1 MGITILNINL
11 LLWRHFALKG
21 KKKKDLPSA
30 EFFKRVQKVK
40 GHLLKFVLFT
50 IISVSVQDVAML
62 RYIRDRT
69 AAPYFSNL
77 VWFIGS
83 HILDLDI
90 CVRNDAE

>member
-1 MGITILNINL
+1 MNRT
-11 LLWRHFALKG
+11 
-21 KKKKDLPSA
+21 
-30 EFFKRVQKVK
+30 EQMVY
-40 GHLLKFVLFT
+40 LKFPVGNYAHEDTQHTLLFT
-50 IISVSVQDVAML
+50 NMADCRQCSLRRMCYCFMYCYCVSVQDVAML

>member
-1 MGITILNINL
+1 M
-11 LLWRHFALKG
+11 FFS
-21 KKKKDLPSA
+21 KKKKKNVFSCLVR
-30 EFFKRVQKVK
+30 KLKK
-40 GHLLKFVLFT
+40 GILSIKCFRKIGNVCYVP
-50 IISVSVQDVAML
+50 SVSVKDMAML